1 MNKIRDI
8 QRVVANSNCDAMLI
22 TGPSNRR
29 YATGFRSTAGKV
41 LVTKDEALFF
51 IDSRY
56 IEAAEEQI
64 KDCRVMEVGKRSD
77 YILRINEAM
86 KEHGLSRLGFEYQ
99 VVTVSDYNWFSE
111 NLEAE
116 LIPCQELLTG
126 LRSVKSADELELMK
140 KAQSIAERAFEQVLG
155 IISTDITETQLAAE
169 LTHRMMML
177 GAEGCSFEPIIVS
190 GDHSSIP
197 HGEAEDVKL
206 KNGFLIMDFGA
217 RYKGYCSDTTRT
229 LCIGKPTEEMRKV
242 YDTVLEA
249 QLAGIAAAKAGVTG
263 ESIDKAARDVINANG
278 YKGAFGH
285 AFGHS
290 LGLDIH
296 ENPNAA
302 PGVKEIIPKGAVISA
317 EPGIYLKGKFGVRIE
332 DVLYITE
339 NGSEDIT
346 NLRKDL
352 IIL

>member
-1 MNKIRDI
+1 MNKIKDI
-8 QRVVANSNCDAMLI
+8 QQAVANSSCDAMLI
-22 TGPSNRR
+22 TGEANRR
-29 YATGFRSTAGKV
+29 YATGFRSTAGEV
-41 LVTKDEALFF
+41 LVTKDEAWFF
-51 IDSRY
+51 VDSRY

-64 KDCRVMEVGKRSD
+64 KGCKVLQVDRRSD
-77 YILRINEAM
+77 YAAKINEIM
-86 KEHGLSRLGFEYQ
+86 NERGLKSLGFEDQ
-99 VVTVSDYNWFSE
+99 VMTYADYNWFKE
-111 NLEAE
+111 KLEAE
-116 LIPCQELLTG
+116 LIPSQKILSD
-126 LRSVKSADELELMK
+126 LRAVKSPEELELMK
-140 KAQSIAERAFEQVLG
+140 TAQRIAEEAFHQILG
-155 IISTDITETQLAAE
+155 IISTDITETQLASE
-169 LTHRMMML
+169 LTHRMKLL

-190 GDHSSIP
+190 GEHSSIP

-206 KNGFLIMDFGA
+206 KKGFLIMDFGA
-217 RYKGYCSDTTRT
+217 KYKGYCSDTTRT
-229 LCIGKPTEEMRKV
+229 LCIGKPTDEMRHV

-263 ESIDKAARDVINANG
+263 DSIDKAARDIIYNNG

-290 LGLDIH
+290 LGIDIH

-302 PGVKEIIPKGAVISA
+302 PGVTEIIPAGAVISA

-332 DVLYITE
+332 DVLHITE
-339 NGSEDIT
+339 NGSENLT